1 MTCLSSPRPLPQEE
15 KVSYVFYLYASTFPT
30 RGICHSWLQFLNI
43 YNDVFCYFSCFYLGV
58 ACISVSITDTCGN
71 ALQIKPEQK
80 EIGYL
85 DKKMKSDMEEITMA
99 VTAENAD
106 SLPGIK

>member
-1 MTCLSSPRPLPQEE
+1 M
-15 KVSYVFYLYASTFPT
+15 
-30 RGICHSWLQFLNI
+30 
-43 YNDVFCYFSCFYLGV
+43 
-58 ACISVSITDTCGN
+58 SIADTCGN